1 MADILS
7 CLPFDRP
14 AEQEIAMDRFRVLSV
29 MLFALCL
36 VVPGFASPV
45 DEHRSADPVLQETVR
60 YDDVRDSMVVS
71 RDADAGEIKT
81 LVADSPENF
90 EFADLTVTVLDEH
103 GAPVPDAWVKAYSE
117 QWGIRYPAD
126 WVVFEWSDSAGQV
139 QFHLPKGDWMVMAGG
154 GYTFM
159 WGRPG
164 EGLFISGH
172 VSLGESTS
180 LVLQPDSSRT
190 ITFTDVNNDPLS
202 GAEVLVAVD
211 RLVPLLPFAL
221 AGQTGSGTVRL
232 QLSSSESYSLL
243 VLKRP
248 EGASA
253 GYVLHLPHESATG
266 THEYEAD
273 ESQLAAVQFEA
284 YDASLAPETLDMG
297 VSLAWLDMD
306 RMHGVL
312 NFNVVGEAEVYF
324 TPQLVR
330 LNYRNLG
337 YPNWYYFFVG
347 DYLDLTPGSTTTL
360 SLGGPLSANLKVLAK
375 GTEVQLI
382 VIVEDE
388 FGNMLDFFFPD
399 DGDPLCIPVTL
410 SESGGTPIHH
420 GTLSSQGIGG
430 RFVLPDPV
438 PPSARYSIEL
448 DLGPPYGTFDLEGDL
463 FSPDTTYGWEVT
475 DTDHFALHTP
485 LGYPGI
491 TAALAVETERAY
503 DVLRSYLGEEL
514 AGTVNGYIEPWPAS
528 AGWGGTWVWQA
539 WFGGFRWHDPDWPAT
554 IFEFVVWH
562 ELGHVFQ
569 FTGMI
574 HGVECSWFCEPWA
587 TYLATLIIEDISGPG
602 IAEWHRMNYRRRLF
616 EFLEGD
622 SIGAIDR
629 MQYLF
634 FYLEDAYGRNIHRQL
649 AHWWGDPSYPDARG
663 ALSAAGLVNTLYQ
676 VSVLYSYLA
685 GENLGWVFRLAG
697 FEVPPDVVIDAGV
710 GVVAD
715 LAAVHPG
722 ILQLDSA
729 SRRVSECCSHFVLEV
744 ERAGGTA
751 GAITVDYSALDGT
764 ATNDEDYRLAGGTL
778 SWADGDRST
787 RTIVPEIVCDDLTEG
802 SETFTVVLT
811 NPTGGASV
819 APVLGESVT
828 TIENAACSY
837 VLSHEVLDGVESYEA
852 CRSIS
857 VGPDVQIVA
866 PGAVVLTAGESVVLS
881 NGVSVGAGAA
891 LEVRIETE
899 LSQ

>member
-1 MADILS
+1 MA
-7 CLPFDRP
+7 
-14 AEQEIAMDRFRVLSV
+14 RFRVRLV
-29 MLFALCL
+29 LLVALCSM
-36 VVPGFASPV
+36 VSVFASAV
-45 DEHRSADPVLQETVR
+45 DEHRAPDPVSQATVR
-60 YDDVRDSMVVS
+60 HDDVRDSMVVS
-71 RDADAGEIKT
+71 RDAETGETEI
-81 LVADSPENF
+81 LVADTPEDF

-103 GAPVPDAWVKAYSE
+103 GVPVPDAWVKAYSE

-139 QFHLPKGDWMVMAGG
+139 QFNLPKGDWLVTAGG
-154 GYTFM
+154 GYTFT

-164 EGLFISGH
+164 EGLFVSGH
-172 VSLGESTS
+172 VSLEETTS
-180 LVLQPDSSRT
+180 LVLQPDSSRS
-190 ITFTDVNNDPLS
+190 ITFTDVDDDPLA
-202 GAEVLVAVD
+202 GAEVLIALE

-221 AGQTGSGTVRL
+221 AGQTGSGTLRL
-232 QLSSSESYSLL
+232 QLTSSESYSLL

-248 EGASA
+248 EGAGA
-253 GYVLHLPHESATG
+253 GYVLHLPHEPASG
-266 THEYEAD
+266 TFEYEAD
-273 ESQLAAVQFEA
+273 ESRLAAVHFEA
-284 YDASLAPETLDMG
+284 YDASMAPETLDMG

-347 DYLDLTPGSTTTL
+347 DYLDLTAGSTTTL
-360 SLGGPLSANLKVLAK
+360 HLGGPLSARAKVLAK
-375 GTEVQLI
+375 DSEVQLI
-382 VIVEDE
+382 VIVEDG
-388 FGNMLDFFFPD
+388 FGNALDFFFPD

-448 DLGPPYGTFDLEGDL
+448 DLGPPYGTLDLEGDL
-463 FSPDTTYGWEVT
+463 FTPETTYGWEVT

-485 LGYPGI
+485 LGYPEI
-491 TAALAVETERAY
+491 TCALAVETERAY
-503 DVLRSYLGEEL
+503 DVLRSYLGEEIP
-514 AGTVNGYIEPWPAS
+514 GTVNGYIEPWPTS
-528 AGWGGTWVWQA
+528 AGWAGTSVWQA

-554 IFEFVVWH
+554 IFEFVAWH

-587 TYLATLIIEDISGPG
+587 TYLATLIVEDISGPR
-602 IAEWHRMNYRRRLF
+602 IAEWHRMTYRRRLF
-616 EFLEGD
+616 EFLAGD
-622 SIGAIDR
+622 PIGAIDR

-634 FYLEDAYGRNIHRQL
+634 FYLEDAFGRNIHRQL

-663 ALSAAGLVNTLYQ
+663 ALSAAGLVNALYQ
-676 VSVLYSYLA
+676 VTVLYSYLA
-685 GENLGWVFRLAG
+685 GENLGWLFRLAG

-710 GVVAD
+710 GVIGD
-715 LAAVHPG
+715 LAAEHAG
-722 ILQLDSA
+722 ILQLETA
-729 SRRVSECCSHFVLEV
+729 SRSVSECCSRPVIEV

-751 GAITVDYSALDGT
+751 GAITVDFSALDGT
-764 ATNDEDYRLAGGTL
+764 ATNGGDFVLTSGTL
-778 SWADGDRST
+778 SWADGDRSN
-787 RTIVPEIVCDDLTEG
+787 RTVVPEIVCDDLTEG
-802 SETFTVVLT
+802 PETFTLVLT

-819 APVLGESVT
+819 APVLGESVI
-828 TIENAACSY
+828 TIENEACSY
-837 VLSHEVLDGVESYEA
+837 VLSHEVLDGTESYEA
-852 CRSIS
+852 CRSLS
-857 VGPDVQIVA
+857 VGPNVQIVSPA
-866 PGAVVLTAGESVVLS
+866 DLVLTAGESVVLS

-891 LEVRIETE
+891 LEVRIDQQ